1 MQNGTGGCIVAILP
15 QAGTQ
20 EAPRVAAVRMCHWQ
34 VLKGICSWT
43 VGTTV
48 FPSHFGV
55 GGRAREGAMR
65 MTACNSVLVVRDIG
79 TDAERDT
86 LVTGIVDN
94 FPAAEWNT
102 RHKGATGIVVVIC

>member
-1 MQNGTGGCIVAILP
+1 
-15 QAGTQ
+15 
-20 EAPRVAAVRMCHWQ
+20 
-34 VLKGICSWT
+34 
-43 VGTTV
+43 
-48 FPSHFGV
+48 
-55 GGRAREGAMR
+55 